1 MKLATLRLPEA
12 TVSGLVTA
20 AAVLDPTDG
29 GYTIVEG
36 VRDVGALLQF
46 PDWRERAAAADGP
59 RVASE
64 GAHLAQPVLAPGKVI
79 CVGLNYR
86 SHILEMGRDLPA
98 YPTLFAK
105 FAETLTGPTD
115 PVEFVAEDP
124 ELDWEGELALIIGT
138 AGRRIP
144 EESAL
149 DHVAGYTV
157 ANDISMRAW
166 QFRTKEWLQGKVWE
180 GSTPV
185 GPILATA
192 DEVDFENA
200 RLTTT
205 VNDSVMQDHSIAD
218 LLFSPAFLVSYIS
231 TMVTL
236 RPGDVVLTGTPG
248 GVGRA
253 RSPQV
258 FLRPGD
264 RVKVTIDGIG
274 STVTTITGTAP

>member
-1 MKLATLRLPEA
+1 MKLATIRTAGRSGEA
-12 TVSGLVTA
+12 ATA
-20 AAVLDPTDG
+20 AAVLADDG
-29 GYTIVEG
+29 WRVLEG
-36 VRDVGALLQF
+36 VPDIGALLRM
-46 PDWRERAAAADGP
+46 PGWHEVAASGDGPVVDAAD
-59 RVASE
+59 AE
-64 GAHLAQPVLAPGKVI
+64 FAQPVLRPGKVV

-115 PVEFVAEDP
+115 DVEFVDEDP
-124 ELDWEGELALIIGT
+124 ELDWEGELTIVIGT
-138 AGRRIP
+138 RGRRIP

-157 ANDISMRAW
+157 ANDISMRGW

-185 GPILATA
+185 GPVVATP
-192 DEVDFENA
+192 DEVDLPTA
-200 RLTTT
+200 RLRTT
-205 VNDSVMQDHSIAD
+205 VNDEVMQDHAIAD
-218 LLFSPAFLVSYIS
+218 LLFSPAHLVSYIS
-231 TMVTL
+231 TMITL
-236 RPGDVVLTGTPG
+236 EPGDLILTGTPG

-253 RSPQV
+253 RDPQV

-264 RVKVTIDGIG
+264 RVRVTIDGIG
-274 STVTTITGTAP
+274 STDTAIVAGR